1 MKRSL
6 RPIGHEDRLSLVD
19 HLDELRNRL
28 IISGAVLVVAFGFCF
43 WQNHELLRIINKPL
57 TAQTQKQVL
66 KGEGTVGQAVL
77 AQRAII
83 KAAQDTSR
91 ALRLLA
97 APGSG
102 LSAGTRGQL
111 GPLAQTLQRDVARLP
126 RNPSGDKPVTLSVGE
141 PFTTTLTVALYF
153 ALIITLPVI
162 LYELFAFLLP
172 ALKPEEKRAFVPLL
186 TAVPALFLVGVAFG
200 YFVVLP
206 AAVRF
211 FVNFNAD
218 QFNNLVQANQF
229 YKFAATILLAMGLV
243 FQVPV
248 VILGLTRL
256 EIVSVAQLR
265 HYRRYAIVAC
275 AAVAAFLP
283 GDVIT
288 LLLETVPL
296 YLLYEASILLAAILG
311 RARSRAGNA
320 AAAGDVGSHV
330 GDPAPAA
337 DDAERPTVPDDAERP
352 TVEQI
357 IDHTDEDLS

>member
-28 IISGAVLVVAFGFCF
+28 IVAGSVLVVAFGFCF
-43 WQNHELLRIINKPL
+43 WQNNELLRILNKPL
-57 TAQTQKQVL
+57 TNQTRKQVL

-77 AQRAII
+77 AQRAIV
-83 KAAQDTSR
+83 KTAEDTSR
-91 ALRLLA
+91 ALQLLA

-102 LSAGTRGQL
+102 VSPGTRAQL
-111 GPLAQTLQRDVARLP
+111 APLARKLHRDVAAVP
-126 RNPSGDKPVTLSVGE
+126 RNPSGDKPVTLTVGE
-141 PFTTTLTVALYF
+141 PFTTTLTVAFYF
-153 ALIITLPVI
+153 ALIISLPVL

-172 ALKPEEKRAFVPLL
+172 ALKPTERRAFLPLL
-186 TAVPALFLVGVAFG
+186 TAVPALFLAGVAFG
-200 YFVVLP
+200 YFIVLP

-229 YKFAATILLAMGLV
+229 YKFAATIMLAMGLV

-256 EIVSVAQLR
+256 EIVTVAQLR
-265 HYRRYAIVAC
+265 HSRRYAIVAC

-296 YLLYEASILLAAILG
+296 YLLYEASILLAAILE
-311 RARSRAGNA
+311 RARRRSGA
-320 AAAGDVGSHV
+320 AAETGGTGSPPT
-330 GDPAPAA
+330 DPAPAQQP
-337 DDAERPTVPDDAERP
+337 AEEQTVQ
-352 TVEQI
+352 QI
-357 IDHTDEDLS
+357 IDHTDENLS